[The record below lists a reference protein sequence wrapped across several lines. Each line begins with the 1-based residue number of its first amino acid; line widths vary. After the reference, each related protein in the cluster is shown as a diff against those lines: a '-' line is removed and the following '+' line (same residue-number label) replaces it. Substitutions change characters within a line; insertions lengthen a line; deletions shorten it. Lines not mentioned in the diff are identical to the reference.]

1 MPTQMKH
8 LSENDGDYCVCQINP
23 NRFSKPSL
31 KSLGL
36 TALLWHLI
44 PEQSREE
51 IVQWHVI
58 IINLIINNLKGEN
71 GEA

>member
-1 MPTQMKH
+1 MSTQMKH
-8 LSENDGDYCVCQINP
+8 LSENGGDYCVCQINP
-23 NRFSKPSL
+23 NRFSKPGL

-36 TALLWHLI
+36 IALLWHLT
-44 PEQSREE
+44 PEQRRKE
-51 IVQWHVI
+51 IVQWYVI